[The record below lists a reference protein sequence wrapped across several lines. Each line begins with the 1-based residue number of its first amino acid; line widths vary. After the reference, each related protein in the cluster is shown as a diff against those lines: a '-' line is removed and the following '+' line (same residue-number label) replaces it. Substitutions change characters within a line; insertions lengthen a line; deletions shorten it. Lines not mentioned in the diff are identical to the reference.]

1 MTSVFKRVVIK
12 LLKTLRLS
20 LYDFLSDRKITC
32 KKIQPLL
39 VKGNGNIEI
48 ESNVTFGVENSN
60 YFYSSYAY
68 IEARGEKSLVK
79 IGKSCVFNN
88 SITIIADHDNIIIGE
103 NCIFG
108 TNVEILN
115 SNFHK
120 LYKQDRIKRD
130 KVIIGNNVFIG
141 NNVKILKGTIIE
153 DNVTIAN
160 GSIVCS
166 QIPMGTIAA
175 GIPAKVLVYEN
186 D

>member
-68 IEARGEKSLVK
+68 I
-79 IGKSCVFNN
+79 
-88 SITIIADHDNIIIGE
+88 
-103 NCIFG
+103 
-108 TNVEILN
+108 
-115 SNFHK
+115 
-120 LYKQDRIKRD
+120 
-130 KVIIGNNVFIG
+130 
-141 NNVKILKGTIIE
+141 
-153 DNVTIAN
+153 
-160 GSIVCS
+160 
-166 QIPMGTIAA
+166 
-175 GIPAKVLVYEN
+175 
-186 D
+186 